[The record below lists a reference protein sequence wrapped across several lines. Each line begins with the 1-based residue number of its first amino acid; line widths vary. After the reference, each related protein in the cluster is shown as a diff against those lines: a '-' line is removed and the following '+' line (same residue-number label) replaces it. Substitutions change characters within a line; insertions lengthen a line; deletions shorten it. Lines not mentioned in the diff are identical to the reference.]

1 MESDEDY
8 ELDIIRNYFS
18 DSKKYLENI
27 KFTKEIPNTVFKAD
41 KRVKPVCGL
50 KQCYVDYSM
59 SSWR

>member
-27 KFTKEIPNTVFKAD
+27 KFTKEIPNIVFKAD
-41 KRVKPVCGL
+41 NADKLRCSL
-50 KQCYVDYSM
+50 KQC
-59 SSWR
+59 